1 MARGKNAVEYPN
13 CVRRK
18 VLSTCGIAIRVYVLL
33 CHNLANVRD
42 EQMVRVGIGGSRRGR
57 APPALTI
64 EPFDGDPIS
73 LKHIL
78 TSELALAGSAVVRRV
93 GPVTGPA

>member
-1 MARGKNAVEYPN
+1 MARGKNAVEYPS

-57 APPALTI
+57 APPASSSVECALQ
-64 EPFDGDPIS
+64 GNPIFLGTAYS
-73 LKHIL
+73 ITR
-78 TSELALAGSAVVRRV
+78 TSS
-93 GPVTGPA
+93 